1 LKKSPESRA
10 TRVAVESRKVQGR
23 GGRSEAADPPLDA
36 SHREVQARLARIA
49 RSPAASGLIGP
60 QVALKS
66 EFAQRRRQLM
76 RLMGRDSI
84 AILPAAPVRQRN
96 NDVEYAYRQ
105 DSDFH

>member
-1 LKKSPESRA
+1 LKKSN
-10 TRVAVESRKVQGR
+10 
-23 GGRSEAADPPLDA
+23 EA
-36 SHREVQARLARIA
+36 RRLAR
-49 RSPAASGLIGP
+49 P
-60 QVALKS
+60 VAKPVVAPKQ

-105 DSDFH
+105 DSDFHYLTGFSEPESVAVLIPGREQAEYILFVRDRDPKR